1 MDPVL
6 SVILLGLFL
15 GIQHATDADHV
26 VAVATIVTRRPGF
39 LSGALIGALWGVGHT
54 ITILL
59 VGGAIVLGNLTITP
73 SVGRFLELGVALM
86 LIGLGGARLI
96 GTLRERARTQ
106 PEHLLAD
113 HAHGHHEAFH
123 SHLHAHGAT
132 THRHP
137 HLHPSR
143 QLLAIFQEV
152 GPAQSFR
159 SVSVGLVHGLA
170 GSAAVALLV
179 LSTIKNPY
187 WALLYLVVF
196 GMGTILGMIG
206 VTLAVAAPFALSARR
221 FTGLRR
227 ALAAG
232 SGLASLAVG
241 FVLVYQ
247 ISFAAG

>member
-1 MDPVL
+1 MDPIL

-26 VAVATIVTRRPGF
+26 VAVATIVSRKPGF
-39 LSGALIGALWGVGHT
+39 LSGGLIGALWGVGHT
-54 ITILL
+54 LTILL

-73 SVGRFLELGVALM
+73 SVGRFLELAVALM
-86 LIGLGGARLI
+86 LIVLGGGRLI
-96 GTLRERARTQ
+96 WTLREREQTY
-106 PEHLLAD
+106 PEHVMVD
-113 HAHGHHEAFH
+113 HPHDHREAFH
-123 SHLHAHGAT
+123 SHSHAHGTT

-152 GPAQSFR
+152 GPAQSVR
-159 SVSVGLVHGLA
+159 SISVGLVHGLA

-187 WALLYLVVF
+187 WALLYLLVF

-206 VTLAVAAPFALSARR
+206 VTLALAVPFTLGARR
-221 FTGLRR
+221 FTDLRR
-227 ALAAG
+227 VLAAG
-232 SGLASLAVG
+232 TGLASLAVG
-241 FVLVYQ
+241 LVLVYQ
-247 ISFAAG
+247 LSFAA